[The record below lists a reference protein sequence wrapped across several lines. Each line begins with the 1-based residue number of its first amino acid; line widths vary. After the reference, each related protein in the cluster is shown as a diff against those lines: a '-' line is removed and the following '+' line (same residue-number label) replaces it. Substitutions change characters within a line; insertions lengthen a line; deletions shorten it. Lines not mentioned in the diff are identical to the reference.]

1 MTILDCYLEQWHN
14 TCTYIMWCCVLEGY
28 YAANVSSS
36 RLRRAFQKFGQRL
49 SNLCQNGYTALTV
62 ACCYGHAVF
71 WQGRSYILPSCPHYL
86 WVAGKNVRLSS
97 LDVYPRPPD
106 GQCIVLVVQWYLEIF
121 RPFWSQ
127 QIYKCPDKWISLDN
141 RKTFTFSP
149 VSMWLGKRRHIY
161 IKNTSKGL

>member
-86 WVAGKNVRLSS
+86 WVAGKNVRLAS
-97 LDVYPRPPD
+97 LDVYPQTTRYS
-106 GQCIVLVVQWYLEIF
+106 VYVNLLLRKLRF
-121 RPFWSQ
+121 RVWQGLPLLTSHS
-127 QIYKCPDKWISLDN
+127 KMK
-141 RKTFTFSP
+141 
-149 VSMWLGKRRHIY
+149 LGYWFNSALGYQNETRANHVY
-161 IKNTSKGL
+161 